1 MTTTT
6 KNVEVVEELSFSDD
20 DDDDDDDVDDDD
32 DDDLSIELSPGIKLE
47 KQENVIIQKQKD

>member
-32 DDDLSIELSPGIKLE
+32 DDDDLSIELSPGIKLE
-47 KQENVIIQKQKD
+47 KQENVIIQ